1 MPIPNYQE
9 CMHPV
14 LSAISDGQIHKFSDV
29 YEVVCDHFALTPE
42 EKAEQ
47 LASGRQTVMRGRCGW
62 AQTYMKKAGLL
73 ISPQRGYMQITPRGL
88 ETLKERPDHI
98 DVNYLKSVSSEFVDF
113 VSSNSRSQDIGQM
126 PGTTHSPD
134 ATQSIIDPS
143 ERLQLAWKEIHD
155 SLTTEV
161 LDTVR
166 DGSWQFFEKLVVD
179 LMRAMG
185 YGGALGGSAKPTQY
199 TNDDGIDGI
208 ISEDPLGL
216 DKIYL
221 QAKKWQNNIQRPE
234 IDKFIGAL
242 TRKGA
247 TKGVF
252 ITTSDF
258 SSGALEAASG
268 LSMNIVLING
278 AQLAELM
285 VQYGL
290 GVNTKEV
297 YKIKDIDTD
306 YFAED

>member
-1 MPIPNYQE
+1 MAIPNYQE
-9 CMHPV
+9 CMRP
-14 LSAISDGQIHKFSDV
+14 LLAALNDGQIHKFADV
-29 YEVVCDHFALTPE
+29 CEMVSQHFGLTLE
-42 EKAEQ
+42 QKFEQ
-47 LASGRQTVMRGRCGW
+47 LASGRQTVIRNRCGW
-62 AQTYMKKAGLL
+62 ARTYMKKAGLL
-73 ISPQRGYMQITPRGL
+73 SSPKRAYVQITSRGIEAL
-88 ETLKERPDHI
+88 QARPESI
-98 DVNYLKSVSSEFVDF
+98 DVAYLKTVSLEFVEF
-113 VSSNSRSQDIGQM
+113 VSSASRSQNDGTSDG
-126 PGTTHSPD
+126 PGPSAETV
-134 ATQSIIDPS
+134 QSSIDPS

-155 SLTTEV
+155 SLTAEV
-161 LDTVR
+161 LETVR
-166 DGSWQFFEKLVVD
+166 EGSWQFFEKLVVD
-179 LMRAMG
+179 IMRAMG

-247 TKGVF
+247 SKGVF

-278 AQLAELM
+278 EQLAELM

-306 YFAED
+306 YFNED

>member
-1 MPIPNYQE
+1 MAIPNFQE
-9 CMHPV
+9 CMRPI
-14 LSAISDGQIHKFSDV
+14 LAAINDGQVHKFNDV
-29 YEVVCDHFALTPE
+29 YEIVCEHFNVTPE
-42 EKAEQ
+42 EKAER
-47 LASGRQTVMRGRCGW
+47 LPSGQQTIVRNRCGW
-62 AQTYMKKAGLL
+62 ARTFMKKAGLL
-73 ISPQRGYMQITPRGL
+73 TYPARAHVQITAAGRKAL
-88 ETLKERPDHI
+88 QERPDEI
-98 DVNYLKSVSSEFVDF
+98 NVRYLKDISPEFVEF
-113 VSSNSRSQDIGQM
+113 STAKRARNESTEVSESSSGAEE
-126 PGTTHSPD
+126 T
-134 ATQSIIDPS
+134 IDPS

-155 SLTTEV
+155 SLTAEV

-166 DGSWQFFEKLVVD
+166 EGSWQFFEKLVVD
-179 LMRAMG
+179 IMRAMG

-247 TKGVF
+247 SKGVF

-278 AQLAELM
+278 EQLAELM

-306 YFAED
+306 YFNED

>member
-1 MPIPNYQE
+1 MPIPNFQQ
-9 CMHPV
+9 CMRPV
-14 LSAISDGQIHKFSDV
+14 LAAISDGQVHKFSDV
-29 YEVVCDHFALTPE
+29 YEAVCNYFSVTPE
-42 EKAEQ
+42 EKAERVS
-47 LASGRQTVMRGRCGW
+47 SGQQTVIRNRCGW
-62 AQTYMKKAGLL
+62 AGTYLKKAGLL
-73 ISPQRGYMQITPRGL
+73 TYPQRAHLQITTRGL
-88 ETLKERPDHI
+88 EALKERPEHI
-98 DVNYLKSVSSEFVDF
+98 NVRYLKDISEEFVEF
-113 VSSNSRSQDIGQM
+113 SASRSKARQGNDSEVVQIESGD
-126 PGTTHSPD
+126 D
-134 ATQSIIDPS
+134 AIDPS
-143 ERLQLAWKEIHD
+143 ERLQLAYKEIHD

-161 LDTVR
+161 LDTVC
-166 DGSWQFFEKLVVD
+166 DSSWQFFEKLVVD

-185 YGGALGGSAKPTQY
+185 YGSALGGSAKPTQY

-221 QAKKWQNNIQRPE
+221 QAKKWKNNIQRPE

-252 ITTSDF
+252 ITTSEF

-278 AQLAELM
+278 EQLAELM

-297 YKIKDIDTD
+297 YRIKSLDTD
-306 YFAED
+306 YFNED

>member
-9 CMHPV
+9 CMRPV
-14 LSAISDGQIHKFSDV
+14 LAALSDSQIHKFTDV
-29 YEVVCDHFALTPE
+29 CEVVSQHFGLTPE

-47 LASGRQTVMRGRCGW
+47 LASGRQTVIRNRCGW
-62 AQTYMKKAGLL
+62 ARTYMKKAGPLS
-73 ISPQRGYMQITPRGL
+73 SPKRAHVQITPRGIEAL
-88 ETLKERPDHI
+88 QARPASI
-98 DVNYLKSVSSEFVDF
+98 DVAYLKTVSPEFVEF
-113 VSSNSRSQDIGQM
+113 VTASARSQNDGASVGAE
-126 PGTTHSPD
+126 PSAETV
-134 ATQSIIDPS
+134 QSSIDPS

-155 SLTTEV
+155 SLNAEV

-166 DGSWQFFEKLVVD
+166 EGSWQFFEKLVVD
-179 LMRAMG
+179 IMRAMG

-234 IDKFIGAL
+234 IDKFIGGL

-258 SSGALEAASG
+258 SPGALEAASG
-268 LSMNIVLING
+268 LSMNIVLVNG
-278 AQLAELM
+278 EQLAELM

-306 YFAED
+306 YFNED